1 VENQKIR
8 SYAKNKKVPLWAVAD
23 ELGVSEASMTRLL
36 RHPLDKATAKRI
48 TDAINHAETKAKE
61 ARRNG

>member
-1 VENQKIR
+1 
-8 SYAKNKKVPLWAVAD
+8 
-23 ELGVSEASMTRLL
+23 MTRLL